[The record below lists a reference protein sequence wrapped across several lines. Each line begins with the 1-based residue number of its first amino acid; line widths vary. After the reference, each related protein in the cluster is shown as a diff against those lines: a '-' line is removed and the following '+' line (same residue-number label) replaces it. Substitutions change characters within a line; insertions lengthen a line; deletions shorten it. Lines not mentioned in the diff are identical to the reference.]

1 MGARWYTPSTG
12 DFDSADTVQVNPDPD
27 PAMADPFAYAGDDP
41 LDGTDP
47 SGHCGGWMSFACSV
61 VHTVSHAVSSGLDTV
76 RRAAVSAWDSTFSFG
91 GSYFEAIIQ
100 EERRVQAAAVRAARS
115 VEQHVYDAARW
126 GIHAYHSVVRRVTY
140 YAVRTYH
147 AVTTYA
153 RNGYHRAAH
162 VVADGV
168 SRGPAGRAPGA
179 RRRRDGGAVGGAS
192 CRGGGE
198 VAGP

>member
-27 PAMADPFAYAGDDP
+27 SAMADPFAYAGDDP

-91 GSYFEAIIQ
+91 GSYFEAIIAGGTPGSG
-100 EERRVQAAAVRAARS
+100 RR
-115 VEQHVYDAARW
+115 
-126 GIHAYHSVVRRVTY
+126 G
-140 YAVRTYH
+140 
-147 AVTTYA
+147 
-153 RNGYHRAAH
+153 
-162 VVADGV
+162 
-168 SRGPAGRAPGA
+168 AGR
-179 RRRRDGGAVGGAS
+179 AVGGAA
-192 CRGGGE
+192 RL
-198 VAGP
+198 